1 MAVVAE
7 ASAPVKWASSGVGT
21 PRRDRILALHRLHF
35 VHKKGHDAVNEQIA
49 AKCKEGRRT
58 DAMSAK
64 EHTQNL
70 ETLKADI
77 TQKFNDAMLHGSMS
91 IWTQEQRDRIEDA
104 RHDPNEAMAAMRK
117 RTLELSTTYKQLKS
131 DMLDRVTAKPSMNI
145 RPREERE
152 AIEAARQDPKEAKER
167 IEAQLNERKQLF
179 VEQRKA
185 MMERVK
191 AAPSEVL
198 RTKEE
203 WQRIEDVRQDP
214 KEAEEKMQKHV
225 QGLAKVYKE
234 EKSAMEE
241 RVWAKPAMNFRSKE
255 EMQQIEESRQD
266 PEEAKA
272 TMKDHLKNLAQTYK
286 DHKDG
291 MVKRVQAKPIMNIRP
306 KEERQRIE
314 EMRQDPDEA
323 RLKMTAHL
331 QDLARSYK
339 AQKRQIHQN
348 VHAMPPATFHT
359 PRSQE
364 VVAKT
369 LLKKMPLK

>member
-21 PRRDRILALHRLHF
+21 PRHDRILALHRLHF

-49 AKCKEGRRT
+49 AKCKEGRKA
-58 DAMSAK
+58 DAKSAK

-70 ETLKADI
+70 DKLKADI

-104 RHDPNEAMAAMRK
+104 RHDPNEAMATMRK
-117 RTLELSTTYKQLKS
+117 RTVELSTTYKQHKS
-131 DMLDRVTAKPSMNI
+131 DMLDRLTAKPPMNI

-167 IEAQLNERKQLF
+167 IEAQLKERKQLF
-179 VEQRKA
+179 VAQRKA

-214 KEAEEKMQKHV
+214 KEAEEKMQKHMKS
-225 QGLAKVYKE
+225 LAKVYRE
-234 EKSAMEE
+234 EQSAMQE

-272 TMKDHLKNLAQTYK
+272 RMKDHLKNLAQTYK

-339 AQKRQIHQN
+339 AQKLQIHQN